1 MMERFLNVQPE
12 EFDLRQRKV
21 LFFFFFFFFSFLF
34 HLNFL
39 LIEGDEIDQEP
50 LAEFNDQF
58 ESSTDFEGLL
68 CASDQEYEALNEDS
82 DAEGYLSLLS
92 SSTPKLGL
100 DFVLVQAISLRAE
113 KSGFLIL
120 ERMHCM
126 TWQTWLW
133 ARPLLLSCSIPWGT
147 NFLHPLFKTWS
158 NCFASSYPSTT

>member
-126 TWQTWLW
+126 T
-133 ARPLLLSCSIPWGT
+133 
-147 NFLHPLFKTWS
+147 
-158 NCFASSYPSTT
+158 